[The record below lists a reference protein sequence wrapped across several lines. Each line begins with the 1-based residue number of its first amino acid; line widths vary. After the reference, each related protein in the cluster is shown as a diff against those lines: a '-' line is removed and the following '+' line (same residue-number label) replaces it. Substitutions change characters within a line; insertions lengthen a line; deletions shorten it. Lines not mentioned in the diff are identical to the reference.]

1 MSGRKSFCSFMLGGL
16 IGFGV
21 GLLLAPKKG
30 VELREQIFEK
40 TMDIVTDSQSVKEDV
55 SNFIK
60 TFRNKD
66 GEIEP
71 TDGEIVISREFDEEE
86 EADIVLS

>member
-1 MSGRKSFCSFMLGGL
+1 MSGKRSFCSFLMGGL

-40 TMDIVTDSQSVKEDV
+40 AMDVMTDSQSVKEDV
-55 SNFIK
+55 ANFIK
-60 TFRNKD
+60 TFRNGQGD
-66 GEIEP
+66 IEEI
-71 TDGEIVISREFDEEE
+71 DGEIVISRDFKEDET
-86 EADIVLS
+86 DIPLS